1 MSRRWSDSSAQSMAY
16 WCIMSTQSKRV
27 EVSDLGFRMGM
38 SIVFSPVL
46 DVYAPSSSALIWPE
60 LMSLRWNFGTGA
72 LTFKAWGSGLGSLNH
87 KP

>member
-38 SIVFSPVL
+38 SIVFVPSARCLCSLFVSFNQART
-46 DVYAPSSSALIWPE
+46 DVIKMEIWY
-60 LMSLRWNFGTGA
+60 G
-72 LTFKAWGSGLGSLNH
+72 GSYLQGLGLGFGVP